1 MSKESKAL
9 HQDLL
14 RSGDVGIAHMPDLE
28 KQVIIQEKSQD
39 ANLSGWAS
47 TTPIAAWRFKASV
60 EDWTNFFCVA
70 LNTAATVSIVFA
82 NKVIF
87 SDPQLRHFQVGTA
100 AWHFAATTLV
110 LIMAS
115 MRPFN
120 VFKPVKLPVKEVL
133 SISILFVG
141 FLVLGNLSLALND
154 VSFYQLAKIMTAPMV
169 VLINFVLF
177 KKHTSCQ
184 SLSAVL
190 VSCVGVAL
198 PNMALI
204 GSNPIGALVAVAA
217 FVTTAFYQ
225 IWIGKKVEE
234 LNVSAPQLLLNQ
246 APVAVLLLCLLLPFT
261 DTVPDFRQIQPEI
274 LATFFLSGIL
284 AAGLNLSQF
293 LIIGRTSA
301 VTFNVVSN
309 AKNVIIIVLGWY
321 TAHHN
326 PSLMDLA
333 GVFLALTGAAAYSWL
348 RR

>member
-1 MSKESKAL
+1 
-9 HQDLL
+9 
-14 RSGDVGIAHMPDLE
+14 
-28 KQVIIQEKSQD
+28 
-39 ANLSGWAS
+39 
-47 TTPIAAWRFKASV
+47 
-60 EDWTNFFCVA
+60 
-70 LNTAATVSIVFA
+70 
-82 NKVIF
+82 
-87 SDPQLRHFQVGTA
+87 
-100 AWHFAATTLV
+100 
-110 LIMAS
+110 MAS